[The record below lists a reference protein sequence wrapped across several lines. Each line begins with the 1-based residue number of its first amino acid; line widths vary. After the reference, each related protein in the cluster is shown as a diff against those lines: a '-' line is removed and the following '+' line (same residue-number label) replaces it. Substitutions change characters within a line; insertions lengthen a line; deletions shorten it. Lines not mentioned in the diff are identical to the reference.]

1 MRFPS
6 LSLGLLSLPLQPPS
20 LVTGSYSFRAVWGMM
35 AAAAAA
41 AKISRSGRGGGRGN
55 GGMS

>member
-20 LVTGSYSFRAVWGMM
+20 LVPGSYSFRAVWGMM
-35 AAAAAA
+35 AAAAA
-41 AKISRSGRGGGRGN
+41 KISRSGRGGGGGN